1 MILGEGADS
10 MYYAYLKEDNDSI
23 NLVDNTGVLSLI
35 QDLGISEEDIFT
47 DEGSREQVGKL
58 LEVIGEDDYIIIR
71 SVVDLTDDAKELLV
85 ILKALQEREVT
96 MISILEPFLSGK
108 EYHTAMKGFVGIHKT
123 FLERKRRQGYSEAKE
138 AGIVGRPRQTEA
150 IEKAI
155 RLYNTKAFSV
165 AEIEK
170 LAGVSSSTLYRYLK
184 IKET

>member
-1 MILGEGADS
+1 

-23 NLVDNTGVLSLI
+23 NLVDNTGVLNLI

-47 DEGSREQVGKL
+47 DEGSREQLGKL

-71 SVVDLTDDAKELLV
+71 SVVDLTDDAKELLA
-85 ILKALQEREVT
+85 ILKALQERQVT

-123 FLERKRRQGYSEAKE
+123 FLERKRRQGYNEAKE
-138 AGIVGRPRQTEA
+138 AGTVGRPRQTEA
-150 IEKAI
+150 IEKEI
-155 RLYNTKAFSV
+155 RLYNTRAFSV

-184 IKET
+184 IKGT

>member
-1 MILGEGADS
+1 MGEGADS

-23 NLVDNTGVLSLI
+23 NLVDNTGALSLI

-47 DEGSREQVGKL
+47 DEGSREQLGKL
-58 LEVIGEDDYIIIR
+58 LEVIGVDDYIIIL
-71 SVVDLTDDAKELLV
+71 SVVDLTDDAKELLA
-85 ILKALQEREVT
+85 ILKALQERQVT

-108 EYHTAMKGFVGIHKT
+108 EYHAAMKGFVGIHKT

-155 RLYNTKAFSV
+155 RLYNTRAFSV

-184 IKET
+184 IQET